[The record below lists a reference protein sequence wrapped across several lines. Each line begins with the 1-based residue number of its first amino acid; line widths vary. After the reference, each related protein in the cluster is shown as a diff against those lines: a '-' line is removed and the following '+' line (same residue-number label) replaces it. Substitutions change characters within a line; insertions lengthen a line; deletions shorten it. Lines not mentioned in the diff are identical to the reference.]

1 MKKIEIYSEMLW
13 WSLSHIRNV
22 QTHSFIRKGRNKS
35 CGFEAELLH
44 NVVGTLPTEEM
55 TDNDIYFLN
64 VQAKYY
70 LDNASE
76 RICDNYNVHKE
87 NIKRLF
93 EIVPEHLKDQ
103 LKWDG
108 PE

>member
-1 MKKIEIYSEMLW
+1 MKRIEIYSEMLW
-13 WSLSHIRNV
+13 WALSHIRNV
-22 QTHSFIRKGRNKS
+22 QTHSFIRKGKNKS

-44 NVVGTLPTEEM
+44 NVVGTLPTEGM
-55 TDNDIYFLN
+55 NDNDIYFLN

-70 LDNASE
+70 LDNANE
-76 RICDNYNVHKE
+76 KICDNYNVHKK

>member
-1 MKKIEIYSEMLW
+1 MKKLEIYSEMLW

-22 QTHSFIRKGRNKS
+22 QTHSFISKGKNKS

-44 NVVGTLPTEEM
+44 GVVVTLPEEEI

-64 VQAKYY
+64 VQARYY
-70 LDNASE
+70 LDNANE
-76 RICDNYNVHKE
+76 RICCNYNVHKK

-93 EIVPEHLKDQ
+93 EIVPDDLKGK
-103 LKWDG
+103 LKWKG